1 MKSTLLGLGALCAF
15 FAVAMGAFGAHAL
28 KGVLSPEMLAVYHT
42 AVDYQM
48 WHALG
53 LIAIAQLRVHAPD
66 SALLIWAGVLM
77 FLGIVLFSGSLYG
90 LSLRE
95 LKWLGMITPI
105 GGVCF
110 LIAWLLIA
118 LFTIKKPSTGRYNT
132 NARR

>member
-1 MKSTLLGLGALCAF
+1 MKSIFLGLGALCAF
-15 FAVAMGAFGAHAL
+15 FSVAMGAFGAHAL
-28 KGVLSPEMLAVYHT
+28 KGVLSPEMMVVYHT

-53 LIAIAQLRVHAPD
+53 LIAIAQLRVHAPS
-66 SALLIWAGVLM
+66 SALLIWAGVMM